1 MENIF
6 SLLTQNLALNDKKKE
21 TNFGFFFKEF
31 QGTKQGASNN
41 DPYLI
46 DYIK

>member
-6 SLLTQNLALNDKKKE
+6 SLLTQNLALNDKKRNK
-21 TNFGFFFKEF
+21 FWIFFKEF
-31 QGTKQGASNN
+31 QGTKQRASNN